1 MSSTNGH
8 PILPPFTSVLQPVQ
22 IKPSDQKTHYLDIG
36 SPFSKSKYNGYSRIS
51 DNEIYHIQLESP
63 TRTRSDASEM
73 SFVSDDTS
81 ISPAER
87 SIQSAKTYPGVK
99 LSKQRKLCKSDSSLL
114 DVDSGPDSPVRPRTN
129 TWSTVSHLRDH
140 TPRSRSSSTASN
152 LRDSSPSAALSLV
165 SPAGGQLEF
174 VLFYNTEDRSLDITI
189 NQLIDITLDP
199 EIFIGVLDVYE
210 KGEKPRKKIKAYLK
224 RNRDNLLELH
234 HTDDIGFFVYVTLIP
249 KKIFRK
255 YTNVVFGPGSTVF
268 NEKISLTGYSL
279 EQLAPFSLC
288 FHALCKFG
296 RDGEPIVLGE
306 VRQPLK
312 QLKNT
317 QVLPVLA
324 NLGPPEEELELE
336 VIISNS
342 LVVSP
347 IAKKGK
353 IMVQSFF
360 TSPSNFSKSVMKPS
374 SHHIETRQLFFSS
387 NQLVGFCMMRRG
399 ILNIFYYC
407 IFCRKCNINPF
418 HANVLFLYPLK
429 MSENQRFSDVF
440 RGYRNGKLG

>member
-1 MSSTNGH
+1 MIAAAIYIICRYYLCDKIRSKKRKHSRGGFGLSSVNGH

-22 IKPSDQKTHYLDIG
+22 IKPSEQKTHYLDIVP
-36 SPFSKSKYNGYSRIS
+36 PFSGNKYGGYSRIS
-51 DNEIYHIQLESP
+51 GGDIYYTQVESP
-63 TRTRSDASEM
+63 TRTKSNASEM
-73 SFVSDDTS
+73 SFISDDTS
-81 ISPAER
+81 ISPAAK
-87 SIQSAKTYPGVK
+87 SIQSVETYPGAK
-99 LSKQRKLCKSDSSLL
+99 LSKQKKLCKSESSLL
-114 DVDSGPDSPVRPRTN
+114 DLDSGPDSPFIDRPRTS
-129 TWSTVSHLRDH
+129 STLSHLRD
-140 TPRSRSSSTASN
+140 PKPSRSRSSSTASN

-174 VLFYNTEDRSLDITI
+174 VLFYNTEERSLDIRI

-199 EIFIGVLDVYE
+199 EIFVGVLDVYE

-234 HTDDIGFFVYVTLIP
+234 HTDDIGFFVYITLIP
-249 KKIFRK
+249 RKIFRK

-336 VIISNS
+336 VII
-342 LVVSP
+342 
-347 IAKKGK
+347 I
-353 IMVQSFF
+353 
-360 TSPSNFSKSVMKPS
+360 
-374 SHHIETRQLFFSS
+374 
-387 NQLVGFCMMRRG
+387 
-399 ILNIFYYC
+399 
-407 IFCRKCNINPF
+407 
-418 HANVLFLYPLK
+418 
-429 MSENQRFSDVF
+429 
-440 RGYRNGKLG
+440 